1 MACCPSAGQN
11 GMSMARKKKMRIF
24 KKVAITGICCLA
36 GFLLLLTGCYVYVE
50 YASRGRTFTAA
61 THLPD
66 NRVGLLLGTSPVS
79 SYTRKANPYYY
90 NRIEA
95 TIRLY
100 RTGKIDRILISG
112 DNRHRTYNEPEMMK
126 RDLVKR
132 GIPAEHIYLDYAG
145 FRTLDSVVR
154 AKKVFR
160 LSKFTVISQEFH
172 NKRAVCL
179 ALWQGVD
186 AVGYNAKDV
195 AKGKGMMVQTRE
207 VFARVKLVL
216 DMMVNKQPHFLGEAI
231 DIK

>member
-1 MACCPSAGQN
+1 
-11 GMSMARKKKMRIF
+11 MARKKKMRIF

-66 NRVGLLLGTSPVS
+66 NRVGL
-79 SYTRKANPYYY
+79 
-90 NRIEA
+90 
-95 TIRLY
+95 
-100 RTGKIDRILISG
+100 
-112 DNRHRTYNEPEMMK
+112 
-126 RDLVKR
+126 VKR

-160 LSKFTVISQEFH
+160 LSRFTVISQEFH